1 VGKKN
6 HDYKPIPFRGSG
18 FQFKNNY
25 WISPAVFIILLI
37 LWHVGTTVGFISNLV
52 LPKPTEVLIAFHDL
66 YVTGDLYLHV
76 GASLKRLILGWTLG
90 TTFGI
95 ILGFSIGLFS
105 LVRAGLAPIVAAIFP
120 VPKIALLPLFIIWFG
135 IGELSKVNIILFGT
149 LFPTIIAVYGAID
162 NVDRSLIRMGQSFNL
177 SWFSI
182 TRKIVFPAALPAILS
197 NMRIT
202 AAIAII
208 LIVAAEL
215 IAAEKGIGAYIQMAG
230 SLFAIDRLLAG
241 IIILSC
247 LGLIANWL
255 IGFAEKKLLKWRN
268 L

>member
-1 VGKKN
+1 MNKN
-6 HDYKPIPFRGSG
+6 KDNYVPISFRGGG
-18 FQFKNNY
+18 FQYKNNY
-25 WISPAVFIILLI
+25 WISPVVFILLLI
-37 LWHVGTTVGFISNLV
+37 LWHTGSTLGFISNLV
-52 LPKPTEVLIAFHDL
+52 LPKPSEVVIAFHDL

-90 TTFGI
+90 TIFGI
-95 ILGFSIGLFS
+95 ALGFSIGLFS
-105 LVRAGLAPIVAAIFP
+105 AVRAGLAPIVAAIFP
-120 VPKIALLPLFIIWFG
+120 IPKIALLPLFIIWFG
-135 IGELSKVNIILFGT
+135 IGELSKVNLILFGT
-149 LFPTIIAVYGAID
+149 LFPTIIATYGAID

-182 TRKIVFPAALPAILS
+182 TRKIVLPASLPAILS

-230 SLFAIDRLLAG
+230 SLFAIDRLIAG
-241 IIILSC
+241 VIILSC

-255 IGFAEKKLLKWRN
+255 IGFAESKLLTWRN
-268 L
+268 R

>member
-1 VGKKN
+1 MSDKKN
-6 HDYKPIPFRGSG
+6 NYTTISFRGGG

-25 WISPAVFIILLI
+25 WISPTVFIVLLL
-37 LWHVGTTVGFISNLV
+37 LWHFGSTLGFISNLV

-90 TTFGI
+90 TIIGI
-95 ILGFSIGLFS
+95 IIGFAIGLFA

-120 VPKIALLPLFIIWFG
+120 IPKIALLPLFIIWFG
-135 IGELSKVNIILFGT
+135 IGELSKINLILFGT
-149 LFPTIIAVYGAID
+149 LFPTIIATYGAID
-162 NVDRSLIRMGQSFNL
+162 NVDRSLIRLGQSFNL

-182 TRKIVFPAALPAILS
+182 TRKIVFTASLPAILS

-255 IGFAEKKLLKWRN
+255 IGLTERKLLKWRN

>member
-1 VGKKN
+1 MDKKN
-6 HDYKPIPFRGSG
+6 HHYIPIPFRGSG

-25 WISPAVFIILLI
+25 WISPAVFIILFV

-52 LPKPTEVLIAFHDL
+52 LPKPTEVIIAFHDL

-90 TTFGI
+90 TIFGI

-105 LVRAGLAPIVAAIFP
+105 LVRSGLAPIVAAIFP

-149 LFPTIIAVYGAID
+149 LFPTIIATYGAID

-182 TRKIVFPAALPAILS
+182 TRKIVFPASLPAILS

-255 IGFAEKKLLKWRN
+255 IGFTEKKLLKWRN

>member
-1 VGKKN
+1 M
-6 HDYKPIPFRGSG
+6 PISFRGGG
-18 FQFKNNY
+18 FQYKNNY
-25 WISPAVFIILLI
+25 WISPIVFILLLI
-37 LWHVGTTVGFISNLV
+37 LWHIGSSVGFISNLV
-52 LPKPTEVLIAFHDL
+52 LPKPSEVIIAFHDL
-66 YVTGDLYLHV
+66 YITGDLYLHV

-90 TTFGI
+90 TIFGI
-95 ILGFSIGLFS
+95 ALGFSIGLFS

-120 VPKIALLPLFIIWFG
+120 IPKIALLPLFIIWFG
-135 IGELSKVNIILFGT
+135 IGELSKVNLILFGT
-149 LFPTIIAVYGAID
+149 LFPTIIATYGAID

-182 TRKIVFPAALPAILS
+182 TRKIVLPASLPAILS

-230 SLFAIDRLLAG
+230 SLFAIDRLIAG
-241 IIILSC
+241 VIILSC

-255 IGFAEKKLLKWRN
+255 IGFVERRLLKWRN
-268 L
+268 T